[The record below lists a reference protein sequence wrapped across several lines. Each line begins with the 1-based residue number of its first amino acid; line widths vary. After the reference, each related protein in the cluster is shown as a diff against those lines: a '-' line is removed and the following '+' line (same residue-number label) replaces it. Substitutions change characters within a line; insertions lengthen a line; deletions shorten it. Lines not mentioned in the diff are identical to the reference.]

1 MPKIDAPTVAEHH
14 ARRRAALVRAA
25 IDLLAAGGA
34 AAVTPAAVGAEAGL
48 ARSSVYQYF
57 PSGAALLAAV
67 VEESVPPAV
76 AALRESTAGASTP
89 RARVESYLRA
99 ALDLALTDAHR
110 AAVALAGA
118 DLPEPCRVRLAELHR
133 EMAAPLLDAV
143 RDLGTP
149 DPEITTLLLSG
160 LVESAVRAVEMGLP
174 GEAVIERTLALAA
187 AGLEGAE
194 DDVDA
199 PRSGEA

>member
-1 MPKIDAPTVAEHH
+1 VPKIDAPTVAEHH

-25 IDLLAAGGA
+25 IDLFAAGGA

-57 PSGAALLAAV
+57 SSGAALLAAV

-76 AALRESTAGASTP
+76 AALREATAGASTP
-89 RARVESYLRA
+89 RARVESYLSA
-99 ALDLALTDAHR
+99 AIDLALTDAHR
-110 AAVALAGA
+110 AAVSMAGP
-118 DLPEPCRVRLAELHR
+118 DLPEPCRARLAELHR

-149 DPEITTLLLSG
+149 EPEITTLLLSG
-160 LVESAVRAVEMGLP
+160 LVETAVRAVEAGLP
-174 GEAVIERTLALAA
+174 AEAVIARTLALAA
-187 AGLEGAE
+187 AGL
-194 DDVDA
+194 
-199 PRSGEA
+199 

>member
-76 AALRESTAGASTP
+76 AALREATAGASTP

-99 ALDLALTDAHR
+99 AIDLALTDAHR
-110 AAVALAGA
+110 AAVAMAGV
-118 DLPEPCRVRLAELHR
+118 DLPEPFRARLAELHR

-160 LVESAVRAVEMGLP
+160 LVEAAVRAVEAGLP
-174 GEAVIERTLALAA
+174 AEAVIERTLALAA
-187 AGLEGAE
+187 AGL
-194 DDVDA
+194 
-199 PRSGEA
+199 